1 MSWEAIRKEPNIEYL
16 LEADKLEKIRNKIEM
31 DDNKMNIRI
40 VRYRS
45 KINKGKISKEKEK
58 EMVRNNVGNEVK
70 RR

>member
-16 LEADKLEKIRNKIEM
+16 LEADKEEKIRKRIDMEDKRIKIRM
-31 DDNKMNIRI
+31 

-45 KINKGKISKEKEK
+45 KINKGKPRRDSDKERD
-58 EMVRNNVGNEVK
+58 RNKIGKEVK